1 MIQLNLTKKIQKNH
15 EDFVA
20 GKINYLPFKPL
31 GKFTTWFPGLMREEL
46 TCFTGTPASSKTSL
60 VKKLVIHDGIEWA
73 VNNNKNLHIL
83 YMGME
88 ESKSQFLYSL
98 LSYQGYVLDGLQYN
112 IKDFEGI
119 GRTIDIKDI
128 PKIERAEKRVE
139 KMLPYISYHTS
150 VYNSFGIWKTVR
162 DFASKR
168 GKFYM
173 NGHLVQGAISGDNSW
188 DSYVPDDPDEFIV
201 VVVDHLLLLSPQK
214 DEKDQSEA
222 IWNTVEYLRRFAANK
237 FRYAVV
243 PIQHQNA
250 DSENQESRKDQTIL
264 PTENGLARNK
274 EVARSYLNLI
284 GIANPNKVNQS
295 STQPSIRI
303 WDNHNLQIFGNYLR
317 TINII
322 KSRFGESS
330 VHDSVFNGGRTGWF
344 QTIPDIGSQEYNTFI
359 GNIKTFK

>member
-1 MIQLNLTKKIQKNH
+1 MIQLNLTEKIKKNH
-15 EDFVA
+15 EDFVQ

-31 GKFTTWFPGLMREEL
+31 GKFTQWFPGLMREEL

-73 VNNNKNLHIL
+73 YRNNKNFHAI
-83 YMGME
+83 YIGME

-98 LSYQGYVLDGLQYN
+98 LSYQGYVLEGLQYN

-128 PKIERAEKRVE
+128 PKIERVEKRVE
-139 KMLPYISYHTS
+139 KMLPYITYYTN
-150 VYNSFGIWKTVR
+150 VYNSYGIWKAVR
-162 DFASKR
+162 DFAAKR
-168 GKFYM
+168 GKFYY
-173 NGHLVQGAISGDNSW
+173 NNQLVSFIDSNNSW
-188 DSYVPDDPDEFIV
+188 DTYVPDDPDEFV
-201 VVVDHLLLLSPQK
+201 VVIIDHLLLISKQ
-214 DEKDQSEA
+214 DNEKDQAES
-222 IWNTVEYLRRFAANK
+222 IWNTVEYLRRYAANK
-237 FRYAVV
+237 LRYAVV

-250 DSENQESRKDQTIL
+250 DSENQESRREQTIL

-295 STQPSIRI
+295 STRPSINV
-303 WDNHNLQIFGNYLR
+303 WDGHNLGQFGNYLR

-330 VHDSVFNGGRTGWF
+330 VHDSIFFGGRTGWF
-344 QTIPDIGSQEYNTFI
+344 DTIPKVGTSEYSQFLS
-359 GNIKTFK
+359 NIKTFK

>member
-1 MIQLNLTKKIQKNH
+1 MIQLNLTEKIKKNH
-15 EDFVA
+15 EDFVQ

-31 GKFTTWFPGLMREEL
+31 GKFTEWFPGLMREEL

-73 VNNNKNLHIL
+73 YRNNKNFHVI
-83 YMGME
+83 YIGME

-98 LSYQGYVLDGLQYN
+98 LSYQGYVLEGLQYN

-128 PKIERAEKRVE
+128 PKIERVERRVE
-139 KMLPYISYHTS
+139 KMLPYITYYTN
-150 VYNSFGIWKTVR
+150 VYNSYGIWKAVR
-162 DFASKR
+162 DFAAKR
-168 GKFYM
+168 GKFYY
-173 NGHLVQGAISGDNSW
+173 NNQLVSSIDSNNSW
-188 DSYVPDDPDEFIV
+188 DTYVPDDPDEFV
-201 VVVDHLLLLSPQK
+201 VVVIDHLLLISKQ
-214 DEKDQSEA
+214 DNEKDQTES
-222 IWNTVEYLRRFAANK
+222 IWNTIEYLRRYAANK
-237 FRYAVV
+237 LRYAVV

-250 DSENQESRKDQTIL
+250 DSENQESRREQTIL

-295 STQPSIRI
+295 GTRPSISV
-303 WDNHNLQIFGNYLR
+303 WDGHNLGQFGNYLR

-322 KSRFGESS
+322 KSRFSESS
-330 VHDSVFNGGRTGWF
+330 VYNSVFFGGRTGWF
-344 QTIPDIGSQEYNTFI
+344 DTIPNVGTSEYSQFLS
-359 GNIKTFK
+359 NIKNFK

>member
-1 MIQLNLTKKIQKNH
+1 MIQLNLTEKIKKNH
-15 EDFVA
+15 ENFIE

-31 GKFTTWFPGLMREEL
+31 GKFTNWFPGLMREEL

-73 VNNNKNLHIL
+73 YRNNKNFHVI
-83 YMGME
+83 YIGME

-98 LSYQGYVLDGLQYN
+98 LSYQSYVLQGLQYN

-119 GRTIDIKDI
+119 GRTIKIEDL
-128 PKIERAEKRVE
+128 PKIQIAEKRVE
-139 KMLPYISYHTS
+139 KMLPYITYYTNIYHSY
-150 VYNSFGIWKTVR
+150 GIWKAVR
-162 DFASKR
+162 DFANKR
-168 GKFYM
+168 GTFYYKGNVVHGKFT
-173 NGHLVQGAISGDNSW
+173 VDNSW
-188 DSYVPDDPDEFIV
+188 DEYVPDDPDEFV
-201 VVVDHLLLLSPQK
+201 VVVIDHLLLLSTQK
-214 DEKDQSEA
+214 DEKDQAEA

-237 FRYAVV
+237 LRYAVV

-250 DSENQESRKDQTIL
+250 DSENQESRREQTIL

-295 STQPSIRI
+295 GTRPQIQV
-303 WDNHNLQIFGNYLR
+303 WDNHNLNIFGNYLR

-330 VHDSVFNGGRTGWF
+330 VHDSVFFGGRTGWF
-344 QTIPDIGSQEYNTFI
+344 ESIPTVNTKEYQDFLN
-359 GNIKTFK
+359 NIKNFK